1 MQLGERIRR
10 LREKKHWSQA
20 ELAARLE
27 IEPEELARWES
38 GQDVPDLQQLDRLA
52 ALFSVPVKQ
61 LLRPNSGSAHTQEY
75 PNAGR
80 RRRLCGFGCILAIV
94 CMILFFVEILCLGLV
109 RTYAVQA
116 AIAAGTAYR
125 PELWYYAFRL
135 PMLPIFLVTLG
146 GAALG
151 LWLRHKGKEK

>member
-52 ALFSVPVKQ
+52 ALFSVPVTVRKG
-61 LLRPNSGSAHTQEY
+61 LRPFLTEGLQSAR
-75 PNAGR
+75 A
-80 RRRLCGFGCILAIV
+80 
-94 CMILFFVEILCLGLV
+94 
-109 RTYAVQA
+109 
-116 AIAAGTAYR
+116 
-125 PELWYYAFRL
+125 
-135 PMLPIFLVTLG
+135 
-146 GAALG
+146 
-151 LWLRHKGKEK
+151 